1 MKNCQSHLAASSR
14 SQQAMSRF
22 DGLIGPILAALVSG
36 CGSTG
41 SNPPGAD
48 GGTTGNDRSTD
59 LGPPSEGGGEIGSSD
74 APNGDRSVDSG
85 SPGSD
90 SGSPGSDSGSPGS
103 DSGSPGSDS
112 GSPGS
117 DSGSPDSGATD
128 LGGPDGA
135 ATPWGGDGSSG
146 DASADEPP
154 PANDSG
160 GVVPLGFFV
169 RYEAESPLNSLTY
182 PVEGVVTDGAQPCSG
197 VAGTN
202 SDGVKE
208 GANCASGG
216 HVVNQ
221 LLGRSPCAPPTSPTS
236 YTACGNK
243 GGGIT
248 FEGVTVPA
256 DGAYDVTFWYHS
268 GRLPSGSAD
277 VYGDVNC
284 GGLNYNT
291 GTGSGCRP
299 HLIYVNG
306 VQMSSTVGGQTAV
319 YYQFPAYPDSWSI
332 VHGAVVALSLKA
344 GSNAIYIKAPGY
356 TTSDAADL
364 DALDVQ
370 PSGPGGPSFQ
380 SSGQGGSPLLRIGL
394 VTPVVNWN

>member
-1 MKNCQSHLAASSR
+1 MPMKSYRSSATNPLANGSC
-14 SQQAMSRF
+14 SQHAMSLLH
-22 DGLIGPILAALVSG
+22 GLVGLVGPMLVVAALGSA
-36 CGSTG
+36 CGSSG
-41 SNPPGAD
+41 SNSPGVD

-59 LGPPSEGGGEIGSSD
+59 SGPPYESGGAMDSS
-74 APNGDRSVDSG
+74 AVSSGDGSVDSG
-85 SPGSD
+85 ST
-90 SGSPGSDSGSPGS
+90 
-103 DSGSPGSDS
+103 
-112 GSPGS
+112 
-117 DSGSPDSGATD
+117 DSGATD
-128 LGGPDGA
+128 LGASEAGATRLGSDG
-135 ATPWGGDGSSG
+135 GSG
-146 DASADEPP
+146 DASADGPP

-160 GVVPLGFFV
+160 AVVPVSFFV
-169 RYEAESPLNSLTY
+169 RYEAESSLNTLTY
-182 PVEGVVTDGAQPCSG
+182 PVEGVVTDGAQPCPG
-197 VAGTN
+197 VAGTS
-202 SDGVKE
+202 SDGVRE

-221 LLGRSPCAPPTSPTS
+221 LLGRSPCTPPTSATS
-236 YTACGNK
+236 YTSCGNK
-243 GGGIT
+243 GGGVT
-248 FEGVTVPA
+248 FNGVTVPA
-256 DGAYDVTFWYHS
+256 DGTYDVTVWYHS
-268 GRLPSGSAD
+268 GKLLSGPAD

-332 VHGAVVALSLKA
+332 VHGAVVALPLKA
-344 GSNAIYIKAPGY
+344 GSNTIYIKAPGF

-380 SSGQGGSPLLRIGL
+380 SSGQGGPPLLRIGL